1 MRMKFKVF
9 DVPRDPEVFF
19 RLEEYYD
26 TVKLVAC
33 DSRGNTLPDN
43 DILSIQTDGTLRIFP
58 CVNSALGLKLD
69 CDGRII
75 INND

>member
-1 MRMKFKVF
+1 MKFKVF

-19 RLEEYYD
+19 RLEECYD

-33 DSRGNTLPDN
+33 DSGGNKLPDS
-43 DILSIQTDGTLRIFP
+43 DILSIQKDGTLRIVHD
-58 CVNSALGLKLD
+58 VNSDLGLKLD

-75 INND
+75 IDND